1 MKNLFDAARV
11 KEIKERVWHL
21 TPQSPRQWGT
31 MPVVEMVAHCSVG
44 MQMALG
50 DVVFKGKFMGRII
63 GRIIKPMVFK
73 DDEPFRRNSPTML
86 VVLNR
91 GSLGVEQ
98 EKLCRL
104 IDRFAEAGPTG
115 CSKYPHS
122 FFGELTPEEWSILT
136 YKHLDHHLRQFG
148 V

>member
-1 MKNLFDAARV
+1 MKNLFDAAKV
-11 KEIKERVWHL
+11 DEIKERIGHL
-21 TPQSPRQWGT
+21 QPESERQWGT
-31 MPVVEMVAHCSVG
+31 MHVTEMVAHCSLG

-50 DVVFKGKFMGRII
+50 EVVYKRPLMGRLI
-63 GRIIKPMVFK
+63 GGIIKPMVFK
-73 DDEPFRRNSPTML
+73 DDEPFRRNSPTMI

-104 IDRFAEAGPTG
+104 IDRFTEAGPAG
-115 CSKYPHS
+115 CTRHPHS
-122 FFGELTPEEWSILT
+122 FFGKLTPDEWAILT

-148 V
+148 A